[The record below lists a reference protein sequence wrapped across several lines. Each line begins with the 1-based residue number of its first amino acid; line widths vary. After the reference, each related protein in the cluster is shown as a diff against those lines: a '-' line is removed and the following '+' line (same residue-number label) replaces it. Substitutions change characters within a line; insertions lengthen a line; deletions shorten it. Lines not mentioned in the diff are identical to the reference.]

1 MTNGLGSDFLDMTP
15 KALAVK
21 AKTDNWDYIKLKN
34 YCTQK
39 ETINRVKWQP
49 IDLEK
54 VTENH
59 KSDTEL
65 MFTIYTELLLST
77 TITKTKL
84 SDFLFYFLKI
94 FLCESFLN
102 SLLNLLQHCFCFMPW
117 FSGCKACRIPVP
129 NQGSNLHPL
138 HWKMK
143 SPSLGH

>member
-1 MTNGLGSDFLDMTP
+1 MTP